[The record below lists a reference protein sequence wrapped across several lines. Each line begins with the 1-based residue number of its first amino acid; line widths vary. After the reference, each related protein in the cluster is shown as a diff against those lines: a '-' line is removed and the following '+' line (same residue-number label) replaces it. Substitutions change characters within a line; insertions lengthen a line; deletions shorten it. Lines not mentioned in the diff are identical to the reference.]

1 MVGARAQDAVMSD
14 KRFTIRYDSDGNA
27 VALQNGGVD
36 MVDGWPWKG
45 DGTRGNSKSV
55 ALLDVPTRQLKAWLR
70 KARESG
76 GVFVH
81 GGWKR
86 DFTVAQLTAELRTR
100 EPIARKGKP

>member
-1 MVGARAQDAVMSD
+1 MVGAKARAAAMSGSNT
-14 KRFTIRYDSDGNA
+14 TIRYDADGHP
-27 VALQNGGVD
+27 VALQHGNVD
-36 MVDGWPWKG
+36 VVDGWPFKG

-100 EPIARKGKP
+100 EPLARKRKP